1 MCHIVYMKLKCRQY
15 GNSWIVTIPKE
26 MNHPEFVYIYLDEQ
40 VSDSERLKR
49 MEKSLN
55 AKL

>member
-1 MCHIVYMKLKCRQY
+1 MKLKCRQY